1 MTHAKMSP
9 SEIGAVFVLCKKK
22 KRWNINETE
31 PRGSNS
37 VPRDNNHVILN
48 NYSPSL
54 YQVS

>member
-9 SEIGAVFVLCKKK
+9 SEIGAVFVFCKKK